1 MTSSIGI
8 LALEFLTLSVA
19 RLVKVD
25 REDNADF
32 DLERFLADDFLEDIN
47 SLFLPCTK
55 KFIYHH
61 FYK

>member
-32 DLERFLADDFLEDIN
+32 DLERFLADDFLEDIQ
-47 SLFLPCTK
+47 
-55 KFIYHH
+55 
-61 FYK
+61 